1 MREHMKIVNRAIA
14 ENVQLKEKV
23 DSSTVK
29 LFNGFDQAIRIKN
42 LEIHGIPERD
52 NENSVQ
58 ILNKIGDH
66 VKFLIDENMI
76 DCIHRVPTNKK
87 CSPRD
92 KPKNIIVT
100 FSSRKYRGALLTSVK
115 ANKMDAGSNNIALEV
130 VVSYNAAQHTR
141 LHDRPVFKSL
151 VDLKFILS
159 VRTFSFIKIWLSELV
174 SEAGPS
180 KRCIS
185 KPVWKRPWLTEAELH
200 AALEESDEEPFVAS
214 DTDDYIPEPADLECE
229 ESDVGNE
236 PVIKQEE
243 EYDSDESIKEE
254 PALTQ
259 PVVFVSKNGTQWR
272 DTPHPQAQTLSR
284 NILRQKGGAAAFSA
298 LLTAKEIFNIIMSN
312 EMCNIIVRESDR
324 KGRKETENY
333 NAELIQRYKAS
344 ERP

>member
-29 LFNGFDQAIRIKN
+29 LFNGFDQASRIKN

-76 DCIHRVPTNKK
+76 D
-87 CSPRD
+87 
-92 KPKNIIVT
+92 
-100 FSSRKYRGALLTSVK
+100 L
-115 ANKMDAGSNNIALEV
+115 
-130 VVSYNAAQHTR
+130 SYNAAQHTR